1 MRRLFLAFGA
11 LALATLLTACAGKDI
26 PPAEGLRLSCEAFA
40 SELNIL
46 APLRADGTL
55 SADVIRIVD
64 TQKAATDEI
73 CDAPAPAVDASVGKV
88 AVDASIK
95 VLTSIAGE
103 FVTQ

>member
-1 MRRLFLAFGA
+1 MRRILGGLLIATA
-11 LALATLLTACAGKDI
+11 LAACAGKDI

-40 SELNIL
+40 AELNIL

-55 SADVIRIVD
+55 SADVVEIVD

-88 AVDASIK
+88 AVDAGLK
-95 VLTSIAGE
+95 VLTSIATKYL
-103 FVTQ
+103 TQ